1 MVLPRS
7 VLEAAKG
14 ATGFGETVVHVFGD
28 RGVTG
33 DYIAEVC
40 KLLRRVSGWPL
51 TGIWGGLYT
60 ACGEFW

>member
-1 MVLPRS
+1 MVLPQS

-28 RGVTG
+28 RGVIG
-33 DYIAEVC
+33 DYIVNCSAE
-40 KLLRRVSGWPL
+40 LSGWPL
-51 TGIWGGLYT
+51 MVIWGGLYT